1 MPCDVSHHSY
11 LLLHFVT
18 ICDLCSYDFFFV
30 WGSVYCRLPRRQKPK
45 YSMRNCVASPSCRHG
60 TNTPIQIVFFSS
72 IWKLN
77 TNGFFVNFVHC
88 SGTADSCLCLYD
100 FLNNLLSCV
109 ALLHTC
115 SRKDQRKRAK
125 QPTHRTNHAKGVTC
139 TLCITSI
146 TII

>member
-88 SGTADSCLCLYD
+88 SGTADSCLCLYY
-100 FLNNLLSCV
+100 FWAIYCLAWRFCIHARGKISGKGRSSQRTEQIMRKEWRAPY
-109 ALLHTC
+109 ALRRL
-115 SRKDQRKRAK
+115 
-125 QPTHRTNHAKGVTC
+125 P
-139 TLCITSI
+139 
-146 TII
+146 